1 MTPAHLSLG
10 WRRVLLGVALVAL
23 VVFVVS
29 SAAAHATLL
38 RLLEALADASAGH
51 RARAATL
58 VVLFT
63 AVAASVA
70 FVSSWLVVPF
80 AVYTWGPGGALLL
93 IWTGWLLGG
102 AVSYALGRRLG
113 PPVVRWLGFGPLLA
127 RYQEQV
133 SARTPFALAVLVQLA
148 LPSEVRGYLFGLGRY
163 PFGRYLL
170 SLGLAELPF
179 GVATMYLGA
188 GVVQRRLAPVLALAA
203 ALVLLSAASWY
214 ALHRR
219 MTASR
224 AHPPGPRAPAA

>member
-1 MTPAHLSLG
+1 MRPWHVPLG
-10 WRRVLLGVALVAL
+10 WRRVLLVLAAVALASFIVL
-23 VVFVVS
+23 
-29 SAAAHATLL
+29 SAAAHDALL
-38 RLLEALADASAGH
+38 QLLEALEHASAGH

-63 AVAASVA
+63 ALAASVA

-93 IWTGWLLGG
+93 VWTGWVLGG

-113 PPVVRWLGFGPLLA
+113 PSVARWLGFGPLLT
-127 RYQEQV
+127 RYQDQV
-133 SARTPFALAVLVQLA
+133 SSRTPFTLALLVQLA
-148 LPSEVRGYLFGLGRY
+148 LPSEMRGYLFGLGRY

-179 GVATMYLGA
+179 GIATIYLGA
-188 GVVQRRLAPVLALAA
+188 GVLQRRLAPVLALAA
-203 ALVLLSAASWY
+203 GLVLLSAASWY

-219 MTASR
+219 LAAS
-224 AHPPGPRAPAA
+224 HSPGPRAPAS